1 MLRCI
6 VILTPLLSLLG
17 VSVVLAAD
25 FTQFRGNG
33 GQGHSEE
40 TGLPTEWTDSQNVAW
55 KVPIEGLGWSSPAI
69 QGDQIWLTT
78 AVDLGDDAFS
88 LRAICLDRASGKS
101 RHDVELF
108 QIKNHQPVHAKN
120 SRASPTPLI
129 EGDRVY
135 VHFGTYGTACLSMAG
150 EMLWKTQELEF
161 RHQHGP
167 AGSPV
172 VYKDLLLFNCDG
184 TDIQFMVALNK
195 TTGEITWKTPRKHI
209 AAARLRGE
217 KNAPMG
223 FSTPLLIEVDG
234 RPQLISTG
242 ADHVAAYD
250 PLTGEEIWWSEYDGY
265 SLVPRPVFGHGL
277 VYVCSGYGAPVI
289 YAIRPDGAGEVTA
302 THVVW
307 ERQRGAPLNPSPL
320 LHGDELY
327 TVSDGGVAQCLDAE
341 TGEQHWEQ
349 RLSGN
354 FSASP
359 LFADGKIYFLN
370 ETGECTV
377 IEPGLEY
384 QELAVNVLP
393 GRTLASPAT
402 ADGAIFLRT
411 DTHLYRIEQ

>member
-1 MLRCI
+1 MPRIRL
-6 VILTPLLSLLG
+6 VALLLPVACCNLAP
-17 VSVVLAAD
+17 AAD
-25 FTQFRGNG
+25 FKQFRGNA

-40 TGLPTEWTDSQNVAW
+40 TGLPLEWTESKNITW

-69 QGDQIWLTT
+69 QGDQVWLTT
-78 AVDLGDDAFS
+78 AVDQGEGAYS
-88 LRAICLDRASGKS
+88 LRALCLDKASGET
-101 RHDVELF
+101 RHDMELF
-108 QIKNHQPVHAKN
+108 QIKNHQDVHPKN

-135 VHFGTYGTACLSMAG
+135 VHFGTYGTACLSTAG
-150 EMLWKTQELEF
+150 EVLWKTQKLEF

-172 VYKDLLLFNCDG
+172 IFDDLLLFNCDG
-184 TDIQFMVALNK
+184 TDIQFMVALDK
-195 TTGEITWKTPRKHI
+195 ATGEIAWKTPRKHI
-209 AAARLRGE
+209 GGARLRGE

-223 FSTPLLIEVDG
+223 FSTPLLIEVEG
-234 RPQLISTG
+234 KPQLISTG

-250 PLTGEEIWWSEYDGY
+250 PRTGEEIWWSEYDGY

-289 YAIRPDGAGEVTA
+289 YAIRPDGKGDVTK
-302 THVVW
+302 THVAW

-320 LHGDELY
+320 LVGNELY

-402 ADGAIFLRT
+402 SDGAIFLRT
-411 DTHLYRIEQ
+411 DTHLYRIEE